1 MSESNTSKA
10 NERTIILSSNINKD
24 SAKLI
29 MEEILKIN
37 REDEKR
43 DNKEKDFT
51 RKPIELIVNSFGGS
65 VYDGF
70 AICSV
75 IEKSKTPV
83 HTYVYG
89 YAMSMGLLIAASG
102 HKRFG
107 SKMATF
113 MYHQI
118 STGIWDKI
126 EGIKKELEEC
136 LRLEL
141 IYDGSLLSKT
151 SIRKSELDDV
161 KTQRKEWYISADEAL
176 KLKLIDE
183 II

>member
-1 MSESNTSKA
+1 VDKLADEKES
-10 NERTIILSSNINKD
+10 RLIVLSSNINKD
-24 SAKLI
+24 SAKDI
-29 MEEILKIN
+29 IEKILKIN
-37 REDEKR
+37 KDDDEK
-43 DNKEKDFT
+43 DNKEKDYK
-51 RKPIELIVNSFGGS
+51 RKPIELVVNSFGGS

-70 AICSV
+70 GIVTV
-75 IEKSKTPV
+75 IENSKTPV

-89 YAMSMGLLIAASG
+89 YAMSMGLLIGAAG

-107 SKMATF
+107 GKMATF

-118 STGIWDKI
+118 STGVWGKI
-126 EGIKKELEEC
+126 EELKQEQEEC
-136 LRLEL
+136 LRLEV

-151 SIRKSELDDV
+151 AIRKSELDEV
-161 KTQRKEWYISADEAL
+161 KKMKKEWYISADEAL